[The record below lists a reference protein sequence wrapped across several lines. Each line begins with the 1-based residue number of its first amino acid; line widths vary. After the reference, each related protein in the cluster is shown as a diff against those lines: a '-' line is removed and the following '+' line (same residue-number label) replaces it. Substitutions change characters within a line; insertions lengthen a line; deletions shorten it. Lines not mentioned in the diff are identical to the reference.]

1 MVIYTMEK
9 RVKEVSIRKV
19 LGAGNGMLMYLL
31 SKGFL
36 FLLLLSALI
45 ALPLTWLFF
54 ERVVLANF
62 AYHQPIR
69 FRELFT
75 GLFIV
80 GGIAFLMIGVH
91 TLKIVRAN
99 PATVLKNE

>member
-9 RVKEVSIRKV
+9 RLKEVSIRKV
-19 LGAGNGMLMYLL
+19 LGASEGVLMYLL

-36 FLLLLSALI
+36 FLLLISALI

-54 ERVVLANF
+54 EKVVLAKF
-62 AYHQPIR
+62 AYHQPIG
-69 FRELFT
+69 FGDLAF
-75 GLFIV
+75 GLLLV
-80 GGIAFLMIGVH
+80 AGVALGMIGMQ

-99 PATVLKNE
+99 PAKVLKNE